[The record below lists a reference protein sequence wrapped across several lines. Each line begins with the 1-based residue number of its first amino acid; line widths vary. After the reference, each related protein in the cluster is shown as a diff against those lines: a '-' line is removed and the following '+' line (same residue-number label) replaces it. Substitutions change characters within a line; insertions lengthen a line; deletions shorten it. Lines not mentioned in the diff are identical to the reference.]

1 MRSLRYL
8 SLCSG
13 IEAASVAWGPL
24 GWEAVG
30 FCEIEEFPSAVLA
43 HRFPAVP
50 NYGDMTQL
58 EGGGTLEQLT
68 LWSAGLPARG
78 SASPANV
85 AAWPMNVADWPYTL
99 SALFLQ
105 FSRCG
110 SSGKMSPELFRLTAD
125 GTSGHSSGRWP
136 GAGIISHGEC
146 LTLSTSESPSAAV
159 ASSLWDILETG
170 AIPPRFYLSSKACA
184 GILRRAK
191 RRRRRLPPAL
201 KEALESVAARLA

>member
-58 EGGGTLEQLT
+58 EGRNLGTVDIVVGGTPCQGF
-68 LWSAGLPARG
+68 SIAGKRGGLADERSGLAMHFVRIVSEILPMWIVWE
-78 SASPANV
+78 NV
-85 AAWPMNVADWPYTL
+85 PGA
-99 SALFLQ
+99 
-105 FSRCG
+105 
-110 SSGKMSPELFRLTAD
+110 FRLTAD

-136 GAGIISHGEC
+136 SAGIISHGEC
-146 LTLSTSESPSAAV
+146 LTLSSSESPSAAV
-159 ASSLWDILETG
+159 ASSLSDILETG
-170 AIPPRFYLSSKACA
+170 AIPPRHFLSPKACA
-184 GILRRAK
+184 GILRRAE

-201 KEALESVAARLA
+201 KEALEHVAARPV